1 MMHISTRG
9 EYGVRVM
16 INLARHY
23 GHGLRSLNEI
33 AEDEGLP
40 MQYLEQFVKK
50 LRDRD
55 LVISMRGAQ
64 GGYQLARPPDAIR
77 MIEVM
82 EALEGSLQVYTCL
95 NANEPQKLT
104 CDWGRTLGNCST
116 RLLWARLH
124 ASIIQTLES
133 ITLADL
139 SAGASDEVLE
149 GIGIGSAAEGAGG

>member
-50 LRDRD
+50 LRDKD
-55 LVISMRGAQ
+55 LVVSTRGAQ
-64 GGYQLARPPDAIR
+64 GGYQLTRPPELIR
-77 MIEVM
+77 MSEVM
-82 EALEGSLQVYTCL
+82 EALEGSLQVYACVT
-95 NANEPQKLT
+95 ANEPQKLT
-104 CDWGRTLGNCST
+104 CDWGRSLGNCST

-124 ASIIQTLES
+124 AAIIQTLES
-133 ITLADL
+133 ITLAEL
-139 SAGASDEVLE
+139 SAGAFDELLASGQIVPE
-149 GIGIGSAAEGAGG
+149 TAGG